1 MSVIHD
7 LHLKW
12 IIYQQLS
19 ENIPER
25 RTDGLQPD
33 VYNGEFLTSL
43 TVSDYYCKT
52 GDTTSLLFLLCSFNI
67 QLITVILLIIKH

>member
-33 VYNGEFLTSL
+33 VYNGELLTSL
-43 TVSDYYCKT
+43 AFSDY
-52 GDTTSLLFLLCSFNI
+52 
-67 QLITVILLIIKH
+67 